1 MKILISPAKSINE
14 KAIKSIDSTIPIF
27 QNEAQKIVKNLRK
40 FKVDDLRQLM
50 SISEDLAQLNWK
62 RYKNWK
68 KSDSESEELISAGFA
83 FSGEVYRG
91 LDLAS
96 LNSEELEIASKNLRI
111 LSGMY
116 GILKP
121 SDLIYPYRLEMGTRF
136 SPIEE
141 QKNLYEFWKDK
152 IVKMLEKELEK
163 EELIVNL
170 ASNEYF
176 KAIDL
181 QQIKNRIITPIFKD
195 FKNGKFSII
204 MMYAKHARGAM
215 ARYLIQNQITNIED
229 LKLYSVDGYSF
240 DAKQSNENEW
250 VFVR

>member
-1 MKILISPAKSINE
+1 MKILISPAKSIDE
-14 KAIKSIDSTIPIF
+14 KALKSSVSTIPIF
-27 QNEAQKIVKNLRK
+27 QNEAQKIVKNLRNS
-40 FKVDDLRQLM
+40 KVEDLKKLM

-68 KSDSESEELISAGFA
+68 KSTSEDQALITAGFA

-91 LDLAS
+91 LDLSS
-96 LNSEELEIASKNLRI
+96 LSEKELEIANKDLRI

-136 SPIEE
+136 SPIED

-152 IVKMLEKELEK
+152 IAKTLKKELEK
-163 EELIVNL
+163 DEVIINL

-176 KAIDL
+176 KAVDI
-181 QQIKNRIITPIFKD
+181 QQLKNRIITPVFKE
-195 FKNGKFSII
+195 FKNGKFTIV
-204 MMYAKHARGAM
+204 MMYAKHARGSM
-215 ARYLIQNQITNIED
+215 ARYLIQNQLTNIEE
-229 LKLYSVDGYSF
+229 LKLYNIDGYSF
-240 DAKQSNENEW
+240 DANQSNENEW
-250 VFVR
+250 FFVR

>member
-14 KAIKSIDSTIPIF
+14 NAIKPIDSTIPVF
-27 QNEAQKIVKNLRK
+27 QNEAQKIVKNLGK
-40 FKVDDLRQLM
+40 FKVADLKELM

-68 KSDSESEELISAGFA
+68 KSDSESDELISAGFA

-121 SDLIYPYRLEMGTRF
+121 NDLIYPYRLEMGTRF
-136 SPIEE
+136 SPIKD
-141 QKNLYEFWKDK
+141 QKNLYEFWKDRLAK
-152 IVKMLEKELEK
+152 TLKKDLEK
-163 EELIVNL
+163 EEIIINL

-176 KAIDL
+176 KAIDV
-181 QQIKNRIITPIFKD
+181 QQIKNRIITPVFKE
-195 FKNGKFSII
+195 FKNGKFSIV

-215 ARYLIQNQITNIED
+215 ARYLIQNEIANIEE
-229 LKLYSVDGYSF
+229 LKLYNIDGYSF
-240 DAKQSNENEW
+240 DTNQSTEKEW

>member
-68 KSDSESEELISAGFA
+68 KSDSESEKLISAGFA

-163 EELIVNL
+163 EEVIVNL

-204 MMYAKHARGAM
+204 MMYAKYARGAM

>member
-1 MKILISPAKSINE
+1 MKILISPAKSIDE
-14 KAIKSIDSTIPIF
+14 KALKSSVSTIPIF
-27 QNEAQKIVKNLRK
+27 QNEAQKIVKNLRNS
-40 FKVDDLRQLM
+40 KVEDLKKLM

-68 KSDSESEELISAGFA
+68 KSTSEDQALITAGFA

-91 LDLAS
+91 LDLSS
-96 LNSEELEIASKNLRI
+96 LSEKELEIANKDLRI
-111 LSGMY
+111 LSGLY

-136 SPIEE
+136 SPIED

-152 IVKMLEKELEK
+152 IAKTLKKELEK
-163 EELIVNL
+163 DEVIINL

-176 KAIDL
+176 KAVDI
-181 QQIKNRIITPIFKD
+181 QQLKNRIITPVFKE
-195 FKNGKFSII
+195 FKNGKFTIV
-204 MMYAKHARGAM
+204 MMYAKHARGSM
-215 ARYLIQNQITNIED
+215 ARYLIQNQLTNIEE
-229 LKLYSVDGYSF
+229 LKLYNIDGYSF
-240 DAKQSNENEW
+240 DSNQSNENEW

>member
-1 MKILISPAKSINE
+1 MKILISPAKSIDE
-14 KAIKSIDSTIPIF
+14 KALKSSVSTIPIF

-40 FKVDDLRQLM
+40 FKVEDLKDLM
-50 SISEDLAQLNWK
+50 SISEDLAQLNFK

-68 KSDSESEELISAGFA
+68 KSTSENESLISAGFA

-91 LDLAS
+91 LDLGS
-96 LNSEELEIASKNLRI
+96 LSNEELENANKNLRI

-121 SDLIYPYRLEMGTRF
+121 TDLIYPYRLEMGTRF

-152 IVKMLEKELEK
+152 IAKTLKKELEK
-163 EELIVNL
+163 EEVIVNL
-170 ASNEYF
+170 ASHEYF
-176 KAIDL
+176 KALDI
-181 QQIKNRIITPIFKD
+181 QQIKNRIITPVFKE
-195 FKNGKFSII
+195 FKNGKFAIV

-215 ARYLIQNQITNIED
+215 ARYLIQNQLANIEE
-229 LKLYSVDGYSF
+229 LKLYSVDGYTF
-240 DAKQSNENEW
+240 DSNQSTENEW

>member
-14 KAIKSIDSTIPIF
+14 KAIKSSDSTIPMF

-40 FKVDDLRQLM
+40 FKVADLKELM

-96 LNSEELEIASKNLRI
+96 LNSEDLEIATKNLRI

-121 SDLIYPYRLEMGTRF
+121 NDLIYPYRLEMGTRF

-152 IVKMLEKELEK
+152 LAKTLKKELEK
-163 EELIVNL
+163 EEIIINL

-176 KAIDL
+176 KAIDV
-181 QQIKNRIITPIFKD
+181 QQIKNRIITPVFKE
-195 FKNGKFSII
+195 FKNGNFSIV

-215 ARYLIQNQITNIED
+215 ARYLIQNVITDIEE
-229 LKLYSVDGYSF
+229 LKLYNIDGYSF
-240 DAKQSNENEW
+240 DTNQSNENEW

>member
-1 MKILISPAKSINE
+1 MKILISPAKSIDE
-14 KAIKSIDSTIPIF
+14 KALKSSVSTIPIF
-27 QNEAQKIVKNLRK
+27 QNEAQKIVKNLRNS
-40 FKVDDLRQLM
+40 KVEDLKKIM

-68 KSDSESEELISAGFA
+68 KSTSEDQALITAGFA

-91 LDLAS
+91 LDLSS
-96 LNSEELEIASKNLRI
+96 LSEKELEIANKDLRI
-111 LSGMY
+111 LSGLY

-136 SPIEE
+136 SPIED

-152 IVKMLEKELEK
+152 IAKTLKKELEK
-163 EELIVNL
+163 DEVIVNL

-176 KAIDL
+176 KAVDI
-181 QQIKNRIITPIFKD
+181 QQLKNRIITPVFKE
-195 FKNGKFSII
+195 FKNGKFTIV
-204 MMYAKHARGAM
+204 MMYAKHARGSM
-215 ARYLIQNQITNIED
+215 ARYLIQNQLTNIEE
-229 LKLYSVDGYSF
+229 LKLYNIDGYSF
-240 DAKQSNENEW
+240 DSNQSNENEW

>member
-14 KAIKSIDSTIPIF
+14 KAIKSSDSTIPMF

-40 FKVDDLRQLM
+40 LKVDDLMQLM
-50 SISEDLAQLNWK
+50 SISEDLAQLNLN

-121 SDLIYPYRLEMGTRF
+121 NDLIYPYRLEMGTRL
-136 SPIEE
+136 SPIED

-152 IVKMLEKELEK
+152 IAKTLKKELEK
-163 EELIVNL
+163 EELIINL

-176 KAIDL
+176 KAIDI
-181 QQIKNRIITPIFKD
+181 QQIKNRIITPIFKE
-195 FKNGKFSII
+195 FKNGNFSIV

-215 ARYLIQNQITNIED
+215 ARYLIQNVITDIEE
-229 LKLYSVDGYSF
+229 LKLYNIDGYSF
-240 DAKQSNENEW
+240 DTNQSNENEW

>member
-1 MKILISPAKSINE
+1 MKILISPAKSIDE
-14 KAIKSIDSTIPIF
+14 KALKSSVSTIPIF
-27 QNEAQKIVKNLRK
+27 QNEAQKIVKNLRN
-40 FKVDDLRQLM
+40 FKVEDLKNLM
-50 SISEDLAQLNWK
+50 SISEDLVQLNWK

-68 KSDSESEELISAGFA
+68 KSTSEDQALITAGFA

-91 LDLAS
+91 LDLSS
-96 LNSEELEIASKNLRI
+96 LSEKELEIANKDLRI

-136 SPIEE
+136 SPIED

-152 IVKMLEKELEK
+152 IAKTLKKELEK
-163 EELIVNL
+163 NEVIVNL

-176 KAIDL
+176 KAVDI
-181 QQIKNRIITPIFKD
+181 QQIKNRIITPVFKE
-195 FKNGKFSII
+195 FKNGKFSIV
-204 MMYAKHARGAM
+204 MMYAKHARGSM
-215 ARYLIQNQITNIED
+215 ARYLIQNQLTNIEE
-229 LKLYSVDGYSF
+229 LKLYNIDGYSF
-240 DAKQSNENEW
+240 DANQSTDNEW